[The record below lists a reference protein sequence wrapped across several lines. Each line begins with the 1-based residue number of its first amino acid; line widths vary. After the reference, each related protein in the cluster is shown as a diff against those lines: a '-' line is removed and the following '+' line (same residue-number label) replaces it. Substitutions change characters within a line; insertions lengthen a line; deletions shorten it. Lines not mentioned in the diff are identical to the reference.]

1 MKSNVP
7 VPVGMS
13 ESGPRPEHMRPISSS
28 LAAIHLA
35 PSEHLASSRYSADCP
50 VSGFEGGTMEG
61 KNLHEVELIVDGG
74 NRGLGSFGLGGWL
87 GRALATATSFGWADG
102 WWCSR
107 GGWCLFQLLAACF
120 PFVRSDCGAN
130 KVVVGWARCLRFGWD
145 AFCC

>member
-1 MKSNVP
+1 MRFRAEAGAHATDFFVIGGDP
-7 VPVGMS
+7 FGAVGTFGKFAVFGRL
-13 ESGPRPEHMRPISSS
+13 SGVRV
-28 LAAIHLA
+28 
-35 PSEHLASSRYSADCP
+35 D
-50 VSGFEGGTMEG
+50 GGTMEG

-120 PFVRSDCGAN
+120 PFVRSDCRAN
-130 KVVVGWARCLRFGWD
+130 KVVVGWTRCLRFGWD